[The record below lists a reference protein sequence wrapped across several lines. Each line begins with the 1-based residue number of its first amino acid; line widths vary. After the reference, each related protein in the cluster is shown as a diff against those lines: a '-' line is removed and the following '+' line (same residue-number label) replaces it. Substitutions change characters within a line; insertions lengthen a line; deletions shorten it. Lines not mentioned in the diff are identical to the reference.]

1 MKMDR
6 IIVFF
11 LFAILIASCKKDDGG
26 GITITPPRPL
36 TELKAEDEAKLET
49 YLKTHFYNYE
59 EFSSPAADFDYKIKF
74 DTINGDNADKTSL
87 FDHGNLKRIEVDV
100 ASNEIG
106 LDDDAV
112 VTHTM
117 YYLEA
122 RKGTG
127 NLSPTIADSTF
138 VTFEGQLLDG
148 IIFQPLIQPSWQGT
162 VGFLKGY
169 ISGIVNM
176 NAGPAVTTNPDGS
189 FEFDNYG
196 VGAFFMPSALGY
208 YSVAQ
213 TNIPQYSP
221 LIFKVDL
228 LTVNDNTDHDNDG
241 IPSYLEDVNNNS
253 SVVDDNTDNDFTLNA
268 NRQQVPLFNYLDT
281 DDDGDGTPT
290 REEINLNED
299 GSFNSFRDTDG
310 DSIYDHLDS
319 DS

>member
-1 MKMDR
+1 MNR
-6 IIVFF
+6 IVVFF
-11 LFAILIASCKKDDGG
+11 LFAILITSCKKDDDG
-26 GITITPPRPL
+26 GITIIPPRAL
-36 TELKAEDEAKLET
+36 TEVKAEDKAELEA

-59 EFSSPAADFDYKIKF
+59 EFANPSADFDYKIKF

-100 ASNEIG
+100 TSNEIG
-106 LDDDAV
+106 LDDDEII
-112 VTHTM
+112 THTL

-122 RKGTG
+122 RKGSENG
-127 NLSPTIADSTF
+127 LSPTIADSTF
-138 VTFEGQLLDG
+138 VRYEGSLLDG
-148 IIFQPLIQPSWQGT
+148 DVFDSSNSPIWFDLT
-162 VGFLKGY
+162 RLVRGFTN
-169 ISGIVNM
+169 GIVNF
-176 NAGPAVTTNPDGS
+176 NTGGDPIINPDGTV
-189 FEFDNYG
+189 EFQDYG
-196 VGAFFMPSALGY
+196 IAAIFMPSALGY

-213 TNIPQYSP
+213 TGISAYSP

-228 LTVNDNTDHDNDG
+228 LAVNDNTDHDNDG
-241 IPSYLEDVNNNS
+241 IPSYLEDVNENGR
-253 SVVDDNTDNDFTLNA
+253 VTDDNTDNDFTFNA
-268 NRQQVPLFNYLDT
+268 NRQQVATFNYLDA